1 MKFAIDGLF
10 SAKDDIMVSK
20 SRKSYL
26 QDALSCKNPPR
37 MIMASVNE
45 HVLESAAI
53 IYFKVSLFF

>member
-1 MKFAIDGLF
+1 
-10 SAKDDIMVSK
+10 MVSK

-26 QDALSCKNPPR
+26 QEALSCKNPPR
-37 MIMASVNE
+37 MIMVSVNE